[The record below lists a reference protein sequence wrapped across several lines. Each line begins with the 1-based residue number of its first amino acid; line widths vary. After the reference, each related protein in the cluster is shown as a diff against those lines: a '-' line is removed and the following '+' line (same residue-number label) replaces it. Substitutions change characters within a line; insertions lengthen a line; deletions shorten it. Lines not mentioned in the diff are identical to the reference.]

1 MTTDDALVR
10 TQRHDWYTE
19 VTLAVPRRR
28 NALSLAMIEALARA
42 LEEVAASDAA
52 GVLLTGEGPVFSSG
66 HDFADMAGR
75 SYADMRRLLRTCA
88 DMMTLV
94 QQVPQVVLARVQ
106 GPALAA
112 GCQLV
117 ARCALAVAVDSA
129 TFSVPGGKAGWFCHT
144 PMVAVGRQLPPK
156 RALEMALTG
165 DPVDASTAASWG
177 LINRAVAAPHLDE
190 ACLDLLGRATRGSR
204 LSKGLGKQTYY
215 AQVGLEQ
222 RQAYDVAIEA
232 MAASSQTA
240 DGQESM
246 NSFIERRGA
255 TYTDR

>member
-117 ARCALAVAVDSA
+117 ASCDLAVAVDSA

-165 DPVDASTAASWG
+165 DPVG
-177 LINRAVAAPHLDE
+177 AVDQL
-190 ACLDLLGRATRGSR
+190 
-204 LSKGLGKQTYY
+204 
-215 AQVGLEQ
+215 
-222 RQAYDVAIEA
+222 
-232 MAASSQTA
+232 
-240 DGQESM
+240 
-246 NSFIERRGA
+246 RRGG
-255 TYTDR
+255 

>member
-1 MTTDDALVR
+1 MTTDEALVR

-19 VTLAVPRRR
+19 ITLAVPRRR
-28 NALSLAMIEALARA
+28 NALSLAMIEALAGA

-75 SYADMRRLLRTCA
+75 SYADMRQLLRTCA

-117 ARCALAVAVDSA
+117 ASCDLAVAVDSA

>member
-1 MTTDDALVR
+1 MTEPSTVVR

-19 VTLAVPRRR
+19 ITLAVPRRR

-94 QQVPQVVLARVQ
+94 QQIPQVVLARVQ

-117 ARCALAVAVDSA
+117 ASCDLAVAVDSA

>member
-117 ARCALAVAVDSA
+117 ASCDLAVAVDSA